1 MFSRALGFL
10 TSCSENDLWRK
21 YFCADLT
28 WQLEDHEWYMDVKVY
43 DTSHLYNRIYSNY
56 SMLFMSIIELNLLI
70 SPRQTGAVY
79 LLFIL

>member
-1 MFSRALGFL
+1 
-10 TSCSENDLWRK
+10 
-21 YFCADLT
+21 
-28 WQLEDHEWYMDVKVY
+28 MDVKVY
-43 DTSHLYNRIYSNY
+43 DTSHLYDRIYSNN